1 MAGKVV
7 DFPTYAVSCEECSW
21 SGTCIARGL
30 PRQTVALPGLRCS
43 APIKRNVHV
52 FRQGDDFDALYVLRS
67 GSAKC
72 YFDNADGLEQIV
84 SFHYPGELLGF
95 DALAGGQH
103 PSSVVALE
111 TAALCRIPVQ
121 SLEAL
126 AADAPAAW
134 AEITRAAARQL
145 IERNNHV
152 LMLGQ
157 KSAQARFASLLLS
170 LSGRFAARG
179 LSAVEFHLSM
189 PRQDIANY
197 LSLAVETVSRL
208 FGELQQAGV
217 IDVNRRHVRIRS
229 LEALRRIAAEG
240 AGASQRARSG

>member
-7 DFPTYAVSCEECSW
+7 DFPAHSVACDECSW
-21 SGTCIARGL
+21 SGSCIARGL
-30 PRQTVALPGLRCS
+30 PPQTVAMPGLRCS
-43 APIKRNVHV
+43 APLRRNAHV

-67 GSAKC
+67 GSAKG

-84 SFHYPGELLGF
+84 SFHYPGEILGF

-126 AADAPAAW
+126 AAEAPAAW

-145 IERNNHV
+145 VERNHHV

-157 KSAQARFASLLLS
+157 KSAQARFATLLLG
-170 LSGRFAARG
+170 LSRRFAARG
-179 LSAVEFHLSM
+179 LSPVEFHLSM

-229 LEALRRIAAEG
+229 LEALGRIAAEG
-240 AGASQRARSG
+240 GSGGQRARSG